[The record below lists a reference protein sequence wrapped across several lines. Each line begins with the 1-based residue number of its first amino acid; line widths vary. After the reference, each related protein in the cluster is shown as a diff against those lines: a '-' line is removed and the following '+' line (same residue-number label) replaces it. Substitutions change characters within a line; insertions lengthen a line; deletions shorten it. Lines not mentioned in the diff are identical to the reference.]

1 MPDTVATPSLLART
15 TACLGSRNADVA
27 RKLAATEPRGDVTFT
42 DTPQGVP
49 AVALAG
55 TPLCSRHRPLDE
67 ADRLVERVDLVEH
80 AMVVVLG
87 FGAGYHV
94 RSLAERLG
102 RAGVIVVFEP
112 DLGLL
117 RAVLERIDHSSW
129 LKEAS
134 VLLVN
139 DPADRGALAA
149 KLEGAESIIAQ
160 GVTFLEHPPSRP
172 RIGRQ
177 SGQLTAL
184 FGEIVTA
191 TKTTFLTTLMRS
203 VDTVRNLLL
212 NLDHYAAGAGV
223 ADLEGAAAGHPAVVV
238 SAGPSLRRNLH
249 LLAPPGLRER
259 CVIIAAQTT
268 LRPLLAAGARPHYVT
283 ALDYHEISRRFYEG
297 ITADDVGDT
306 TLVADPKAHPVIL
319 DAFPGP
325 IRCCASEFLDNVLGD
340 LRRPMGQVP
349 AGATVAHLA
358 VYVARHLGCN
368 PIVMIGQDLAFSD
381 GLYYA
386 PGTAIE
392 EVWAPELNPFNT
404 IEMMQWQ
411 RIARHRLHLSRVRD
425 ADGKSIF
432 TDTQLLTYLAQFE
445 RDFARYAQ
453 AGVEVIDAT
462 EGGIPKQHTVAMPL
476 AEVLDRY
483 ATRPLPPLPV
493 PADRLDPT
501 RLDEAGWR
509 VEAVRRD
516 VEALQR
522 TSKETATVIRAML
535 RDQADAAR
543 MQHHFKKLD
552 RCRRQ
557 IEQRH
562 DAVEIVNF
570 LNQLGVYKR
579 FKADRRLHMQRD
591 LDPMRR
597 QRAQLERDLENVTW
611 TADASREIGHQLD
624 RCRGVLAGEPPQ
636 PGPEPSVT
644 LLDDKETAAAARA
657 ARIAALVPVD
667 PERNGLGVA
676 RSLAEPFA
684 GRPVLQATLERLG
697 TSTRLESIILIAPR
711 GFDVEA
717 LIDRGRIGLP
727 VIIEPRDGSPYGPG
741 HAAIAAARR
750 WSETSWRGGIAGMS
764 VYDEVLCPEVMSAVM
779 QRRGITAGLLV
790 GPDWPLVD
798 ISRESGCDAIAAR
811 HLELPQQ
818 HKLVFTQAPPGLCGC
833 LISASLMQELA
844 LGNRLST
851 VGGLLVY
858 QPHAPQ
864 SDPISRSANVQIDHR
879 VRRSR
884 IRATFDAQRYRWRMA
899 EAGVDPRMST
909 SDVVAAL
916 ERAAPESPDALPKH
930 LIIELCGDGTAMP
943 LGTAETL
950 LRQAAAADDVV
961 VTFGGA
967 NDPLSH
973 PELDGIVR
981 LAREAGIL
989 GVHVRTALTADEAA
1003 LDRLLA
1009 CEVDV
1014 VSVDL
1019 NAAGA
1024 ETYRRV
1030 TGRDG
1035 FEKVVGNL
1043 DYLVNNRRRLTDHPP
1058 AAALA
1063 LPWIVP
1069 RIQRCV
1075 ECYEDIDGF
1084 YERWQATLGTA
1095 VIDPPASPDDSLL
1108 PAETPKRV
1116 LEDEAR
1122 HTMTVRADGTVPTG
1136 SESAGNVADAP
1147 LAELW
1152 HALRQRRQGNRRA
1165 LR

>member
-1 MPDTVATPSLLART
+1 MPDTVATPSLLDRT

-27 RKLAATEPRGDVTFT
+27 RKLAATEPRGDVAFT

-49 AVALAG
+49 AVAVAG
-55 TPLCSRHRPLDE
+55 TPLCSRHRPLEE
-67 ADRLVERVDLVEH
+67 AARLVERVDLVEH
-80 AMVVVLG
+80 AVVVVLG

-94 RSLAERLG
+94 RTLAERLG

-117 RAVLERIDHSSW
+117 RAVLERIDHTSW

-134 VLLVN
+134 VLFVT
-139 DPADRGALAA
+139 DATDRGALAS

-160 GVTFLEHPPSRP
+160 GVAFLEHPPSRP
-172 RIGRQ
+172 RIGGLGGKL
-177 SGQLTAL
+177 STL

-212 NLDHYAAGAGV
+212 NFDHYAAGAGV

-249 LLAPPGLRER
+249 LLAQPGIRDR
-259 CVIIAAQTT
+259 CVILAAQTT
-268 LRPLLAAGARPHYVT
+268 LRPLLAAGARPHFVT

-297 ITADDVGDT
+297 ISADDVADT

-325 IRCCASEFLDNVLGD
+325 VRCCANEFLDNVLGD
-340 LRRPMGQVP
+340 LRRPMGKLP

-358 VYVARHLGCN
+358 VYTAKYLGCD

-425 ADGKSIF
+425 ADGKSIY
-432 TDTQLLTYLAQFE
+432 TDTQMLTYLAQFE
-445 RDFARYAQ
+445 RDFAQYGE
-453 AGVEVIDAT
+453 AGIEIIDAT

-483 ATRPLPPLPV
+483 ARRPLPALPV
-493 PADRLDPT
+493 ADRPLDPT

-509 VEAVRRD
+509 VESLRRE
-516 VEALQR
+516 VEGLQR
-522 TSKETATVIRAML
+522 TSKETMGVIQAML

-543 MQHHFKKLD
+543 MQRHFRKLD

-557 IEQRH
+557 IDQQQ
-562 DAVEIVNF
+562 DAVDIVNY

-591 LDPMRR
+591 LDPMQR

-611 TADASREIGHQLD
+611 TADAAREIGHQLD
-624 RCRGVLAGEPPQ
+624 RCRGVLAGDPPAE
-636 PGPEPSVT
+636 GPEPSVT
-644 LLDDKETAAAARA
+644 LLDDKETAAAVRA
-657 ARIAALVPVD
+657 ARIAALVPLD
-667 PERNGLGVA
+667 PDRNGLGVA

-697 TSTRLESIILIAPR
+697 ASSKLESIILIAPR
-711 GFDVEA
+711 DFDVEA
-717 LIDRGRIGLP
+717 LIDRSRIGRP
-727 VIIEPRDGSPYGPG
+727 VIVEPCDGSPFGPG

-750 WSETSWRGGIAGMS
+750 WSATCWRGGIAGMS
-764 VYDEVLCPEVMSAVM
+764 VYDEVLCPGAMSDVM
-779 QRRGITAGLLV
+779 QRRGITAGLVV

-798 ISRESGCDAIAAR
+798 VSGESGCDAIAVR

-833 LISASLMQELA
+833 LVSAGLMQELA

-851 VGGLLVY
+851 IGGLLVY

-864 SDPISRSANVQIDHR
+864 SDPISRTANVQIDHR

-884 IRATFDAQRYRWRMA
+884 IRATYDAPRYRARIEAAGIGPDMSAA
-899 EAGVDPRMST
+899 E
-909 SDVVAAL
+909 VVAAL
-916 ERAAPESPDALPKH
+916 ERDEAGLAQESPQH
-930 LIIELCGDGTAMP
+930 LVVELCGDDREMP
-943 LGTAETL
+943 LEMAEKL
-950 LRQAAAADDVV
+950 LQQVAEADDAV
-961 VTFGGA
+961 VTFSGA
-967 NDPLSH
+967 TDPLQH
-973 PELDGIVR
+973 PRFDEILR
-981 LAREAGIL
+981 LARDAGIL
-989 GVHVRTALTADEAA
+989 GVHVRTALTADQAT

-1009 CEVDV
+1009 CDVDV

-1019 NAAGA
+1019 NAVSA

-1030 TGRDG
+1030 TGRDDFG
-1035 FEKVVGNL
+1035 KVIGNVE
-1043 DYLVNNRRRLTDHPP
+1043 YLVNNRRRLTEHPP

-1069 RIQRCV
+1069 RIRRQA
-1075 ECYEDIDGF
+1075 ESYEDIDGF
-1084 YERWQATLGTA
+1084 FERWQASLGTA
-1095 VIDPPASPDDSLL
+1095 VIDPPASPDDGLL
-1108 PAETPKRV
+1108 PTEIPPRV
-1116 LEDEAR
+1116 REDQAR
-1122 HTMTVRADGTVPTG
+1122 RTTTVLSDGTVRG
-1136 SESAGNVADAP
+1136 
-1147 LAELW
+1147 
-1152 HALRQRRQGNRRA
+1152 H
-1165 LR
+1165 